1 MTYSPWSSSPKKGK
15 GKGKGKG
22 KKGVCW
28 NCGESDHYSRD
39 SPNANKTTAAQMV
52 VRGRIRKAA
61 RQTKMQAKDGMQA
74 RAIGTP
80 GETVRANT
88 KTGKVVVSPKYGKV
102 RTNRMIGAR
111 QRGKARAVRKAA
123 AKAAL
128 TELTKLRKIHFV
140 RYIRKK
146 VQREGR
152 HKENLR
158 MSKESTVKEEESTH
172 TTDIKHSTFWS
183 PSERRTRQRKPMH
196 VFDKSDKGKRIREE
210 AVVDSGAVKC
220 V

>member
-1 MTYSPWSSSPKKGK
+1 MKNEVTQDDIFAMVQQSKKRVKAKARVKERRAYAGTVVK
-15 GKGKGKG
+15 
-22 KKGVCW
+22 VITTA
-28 NCGESDHYSRD
+28 EIPRM
-39 SPNANKTTAAQMV
+39 PNKTTAAQMV

-61 RQTKMQAKDGMQA
+61 RQAKMQAKDGMQA
-74 RAIGTP
+74 RAIGTA

-172 TTDIKHSTFWS
+172 TTDIKHSTFLES
-183 PSERRTRQRKPMH
+183 
-196 VFDKSDKGKRIREE
+196 IREE
-210 AVVDSGAVKC
+210 DEAEETNARV
-220 V
+220 